1 MNDDTFLSHL
11 FYASESSKWK
21 KIFWPFF
28 FSFRLLFILD
38 SLPTLGVRPCK
49 THSSVTM

>member
-11 FYASESSKWK
+11 FYASESKWK
-21 KIFWPFF
+21 KYFGLFF
-28 FSFRLLFILD
+28 VSFRLLFILD